1 MQIFVKSLTGQCMT
15 FDVDRNESIDVIK
28 AKIQEKQGIPQEQQR
43 LIWAGKDLQIGK
55 TLSDYNIQ
63 QDSTLHLVIRVR
75 GGY

>member
-1 MQIFVKSLTGQCMT
+1 MT

>member
-15 FDVDRNESIDVIK
+15 FDVDRNESIDLIK

>member
-15 FDVDRNESIDVIK
+15 FDVDQNESIDLIK

>member
-15 FDVDRNESIDVIK
+15 FDVDRNETIDVIK

>member
-15 FDVDRNESIDVIK
+15 LDVDRNESIDVIK

>member
-28 AKIQEKQGIPQEQQR
+28 AKIQEKQGIPKEQQR